1 MIKFVIFALTLSMLC
16 LLSAILIDLAV
27 TGQFYSKRDSLCFG
41 RQFDFDDVSVF
52 RVVSIAQFALFVI
65 VEIIVFSIGL
75 ILYFLVNKSCCKT
88 ISTNFRIT
96 IALASTIGVAIIL
109 LTILNATETSN
120 EDTLPV
126 VSSGILIEQL
136 LLFLLFVSSSRVRK
150 GLRKMLVDTKS
161 STSPI
166 QSRES
171 TEEHHVDGVYKELHT
186 PLVL

>member
-1 MIKFVIFALTLSMLC
+1 M
-16 LLSAILIDLAV
+16 
-27 TGQFYSKRDSLCFG
+27 
-41 RQFDFDDVSVF
+41 
-52 RVVSIAQFALFVI
+52 
-65 VEIIVFSIGL
+65 
-75 ILYFLVNKSCCKT
+75 
-88 ISTNFRIT
+88 
-96 IALASTIGVAIIL
+96 AIIL